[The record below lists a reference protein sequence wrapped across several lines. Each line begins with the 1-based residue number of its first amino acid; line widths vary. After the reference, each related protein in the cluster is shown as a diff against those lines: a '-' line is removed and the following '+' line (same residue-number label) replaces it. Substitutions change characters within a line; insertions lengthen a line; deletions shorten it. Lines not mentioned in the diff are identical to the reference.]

1 MVLRIHTGNEDLARS
16 RFAVSPLWELV
27 HMLRLLAQPADACE
41 DRGLVTWLSA
51 ARVRYQSLC
60 QETEV
65 DVILALQPPGYG
77 TDFLSPVPADMSTTI
92 EDLLAQVR
100 ATPVDQAHHE
110 IAVALQRQPPVE
122 PAVQRILT
130 SDRVAHH
137 AADIL
142 AAAWESI
149 LRPEWPTLRAVLE
162 RDVVHRAG
170 ELASKG
176 WAAALA
182 DLDPD
187 LGWHDGRIELRRL
200 AEDEDAELGGRGLLF
215 VPSVF
220 IWPRLAVTLD
230 PPWPPALIYPARGL
244 AALWQRPPDGARP
257 AAALDRLLG
266 RSRAAILLALD
277 HPASTTQ
284 LTATLSQSLGGL
296 GGHLA
301 VLRDA
306 GLLTRARS
314 GRSVLYRRTRAGDIL
329 VAAPGNA
336 GHPGRDDIGEYR
348 T

>member
-1 MVLRIHTGNEDLARS
+1 M
-16 RFAVSPLWELV
+16 
-27 HMLRLLAQPADACE
+27 C
-41 DRGLVTWLSA
+41 
-51 ARVRYQSLC
+51 
-60 QETEV
+60 
-65 DVILALQPPGYG
+65 
-77 TDFLSPVPADMSTTI
+77 TTI

-110 IAVALQRQPPVE
+110 VTEALRRQPPVE
-122 PAVQRILT
+122 PTVHRILT
-130 SDRVAHH
+130 SNQVTHY

-149 LRPEWPTLRAVLE
+149 LRPEWPALRAVLE
-162 RDVVHRAG
+162 RDMVYRAG
-170 ELASKG
+170 KLASKG

-200 AEDEDAELGGRGLLF
+200 AEDEDAELGGSGLLF

-244 AALWQRPPDGARP
+244 AALWQRPPDGTRP
-257 AAALDRLLG
+257 ALALDRLLG

-284 LTATLSQSLGGL
+284 LTATLGQSLGGL

-301 VLRDA
+301 VLRNA

-314 GRSVLYRRTRAGDIL
+314 GRSVLYRRTRAGDML
-329 VAAPGNA
+329 VAAPGSA
-336 GHPGRDDIGEYR
+336 GLPGLDDIGESR